1 MTGGAAGIAA
11 AVDSCGKLEVRRHP
25 VKGRCLFARAP
36 IGAGELIE
44 AAPAIVL
51 SAADCAALDGTAL
64 AHYYFH
70 WDGDAEGDGRGAV
83 ALGYVGLCNHSARPR
98 AVVRR
103 NYADSTLDLVA
114 LADIA
119 VGEEVTIDYNCPLWF
134 DVSE

>member
-1 MTGGAAGIAA
+1 MTGGAVGIAA
-11 AVDSCGKLEVRRHP
+11 AAGGCGKLEVRCHP
-25 VKGRCLFARAP
+25 AKGRCLFARAP
-36 IGAGELIE
+36 IGVGELIE

-64 AHYYFH
+64 A
-70 WDGDAEGDGRGAV
+70 
-83 ALGYVGLCNHSARPR
+83 LGYVGLCNHSARPR
-98 AVVRR
+98 AKVRR

-119 VGEEVTIDYNCPLWF
+119 IGEEVTIDYNCPLWF